1 MTPLPHTPQLS
12 FSSGTFLRN
21 FFCLFWGVCIPSTT
35 VGFGF
40 GFEGFGR
47 SVQYISS
54 PAKQSGGNAR
64 LALPAFRV
72 QLWKLNFN
80 YACMPINPPSSHPVV
95 HSSKHVALWVHQKSS
110 ENSCPNVHGRRRN
123 SSTHPNEKSLL
134 KDGCGNLYIIRGT
147 LTVQAEW
154 GANLKWR
161 DEGQEVRRMFS
172 SIHLLLPEFY
182 VVLAAALFFNT
193 WKQQKKK
200 PTERR
205 RADSI

>member
-1 MTPLPHTPQLS
+1 
-12 FSSGTFLRN
+12 
-21 FFCLFWGVCIPSTT
+21 
-35 VGFGF
+35 
-40 GFEGFGR
+40 
-47 SVQYISS
+47 
-54 PAKQSGGNAR
+54 
-64 LALPAFRV
+64 
-72 QLWKLNFN
+72 
-80 YACMPINPPSSHPVV
+80 MPINPPSSHPVV

-193 WKQQKKK
+193 WKQQKKNQRK
-200 PTERR
+200 EGGLIQYNMILTSLSAC
-205 RADSI
+205 RAPCLLDWFRVMLVFPG